1 MLVRPALSVALAAML
16 MLLPVHTPL
25 VGAVMVAVGGVVSPP
40 PEGGGD
46 VVELETVTEM
56 EAVAVRPALVTVR
69 ESGWLPLATAV
80 VFQEAVAVEPVT
92 LWLEIVVPPLWSRNV
107 VGEPSTLLA
116 DMLTVTVPLTVA
128 PLAGLVMAAP
138 SGGVV
143 GLPSTTTVTVG
154 GLTLLSPR
162 LSSTVSDAVYVPG
175 VENATA
181 PGAATVLLPGE
192 PPGKNHWYVV
202 TLPSGSLALPA
213 NVTDWPVWIDTG
225 LDDGFV
231 IVATGGWLPGFWA
244 SRMKLATDGTPF
256 WSSTNSM

>member
-1 MLVRPALSVALAAML
+1 MTPPLPQSLMLVRPTFSVALAAML

-25 VGAVMVAVGGVVSPP
+25 VGAVMVAVGGIVSP
-40 PEGGGD
+40 PEGGG
-46 VVELETVTEM
+46 VEPLETVTEM

-69 ESGWLPLATAV
+69 ESGWLPLATVV

-143 GLPSTTTVTVG
+143 VPPPAVAPEGTTGEVASLKMVIFAETVWLPA
-154 GLTLLSPR
+154 
-162 LSSTVSDAVYVPG
+162 VSV
-175 VENATA
+175 ATA
-181 PGAATVLLPGE
+181 LT
-192 PPGKNHWYVV
+192 
-202 TLPSGSLALPA
+202 S
-213 NVTDWPVWIDTG
+213 
-225 LDDGFV
+225 
-231 IVATGGWLPGFWA
+231 
-244 SRMKLATDGTPF
+244 
-256 WSSTNSM
+256 